1 MANFVFGSDGITG
14 GTGHF
19 FAPGS
24 DGTDFG
30 GHMKFARF
38 KEFFH
43 GNASSFTRSVQVADD
58 LGMTRQGGC
67 MMYMYSGWNA
77 DQSYGYVQ
85 WINAG
90 SGGGITTVRLHESY
104 NANVTIAMTHDSSET
119 ITFNISNSHTNGHG
133 FHFVVW
139 SGQ

>member
-1 MANFVFGSDGITG
+1 MVAFVLGPDGITS
-14 GTGHF
+14 GTGF
-19 FAPGS
+19 FELPGNS
-24 DGTDFG
+24 GTDEG
-30 GHMKFARF
+30 GSMKVARY

-43 GNASSFTRSVQVADD
+43 GNASSFTRSFHVANDF
-58 LGMTRQGGC
+58 GNSRQGGC
-67 MMYMYSGWNA
+67 VMYMYSGWNA

-90 SGGGITTVRLHESY
+90 SSGGITTVRLHESY
-104 NANVTIAMTHDSSET
+104 NNGVTLAMTTDGSNT